1 MSFDNGVAMKNLIIN
16 GVTVYTDRYAIQRD
30 SNTVYFLSV
39 CGHTQAVN
47 SVLAAVASHD
57 TARVQFRGDPVP
69 KLNTEFEPE
78 RSDYV
83 NVSRNYGSRAKI
95 LSRPVSWGRAHG
107 LFYDASCNLREAN
120 GFFVAIGSTM
130 AEVEEKVY
138 RVLDSKPIP
147 LVPEWQ
153 EWLITTLRCEN
164 IMEPLLTHG
173 CEAVIVEYEEERILE
188 LIREGI
194 SGGAIFVGKRSDKR
208 MISEETDPLRLVA

>member
-1 MSFDNGVAMKNLIIN
+1 MFCDEGESMKNLIIN
-16 GVTVYTDRYAIQRD
+16 GVTVYTDRYAIHRD
-30 SNTVYFLSV
+30 SNTVYFLSI

-78 RSDYV
+78 SRDYV

-95 LSRPVSWGRAHG
+95 LSRAVSWGRTHG
-107 LFYDASCNLREAN
+107 LFYDVCCNLREVN
-120 GFFVAIGSTM
+120 GLFVAIGGDT

-147 LVPEWQ
+147 LVPEWK
-153 EWLITTLRCEN
+153 EWLLTTLRCEN

-173 CEAVIVEYEEERILE
+173 CEAVVVEYEEERILE
-188 LIREGI
+188 LIGDGI
-194 SGGAIFVGKRSDKR
+194 RAGAISAVGSDGRTKG
-208 MISEETDPLRLVA
+208 EEANPLRLVA